1 MFGSIYD
8 QYIYIYIYIE
18 IFIYIYI
25 NIYIYILYIYICIY
39 MYFNKDSGD
48 AVFSFNRMGIL
59 NIDLDNINLDKNFD
73 EDDTIILIR
82 ILVWH
87 IKF

>member
-1 MFGSIYD
+1 
-8 QYIYIYIYIE
+8 
-18 IFIYIYI
+18 
-25 NIYIYILYIYICIY
+25 

-48 AVFSFNRMGIL
+48 VVFSFNRMGIL

-73 EDDTIILIR
+73 EDDPDTIILIR